1 MYKHG
6 KGRFFMSLQA
16 LKEQVYEAN
25 ISLWKSGLVVLTW
38 GNVSGIDREA
48 GLMAIKP
55 SGVSYEVLKPSDIV
69 LVRLDNGQAVDSA
82 LRPSSD
88 TPTHL
93 KLYQAWPEI
102 GGVTHT
108 HSRMATAWA
117 QARLPIPCLG
127 TTHAD
132 SFHGPVPCARPLTAE
147 EVNRDYEGETGRL
160 IVETFQDIPRLH
172 VPAILLSC
180 HGPFTWGETPGKAV
194 ENAMI
199 LEEVAAMAS
208 MTIAINPTVLPCP
221 GHISEKHFQRKHG
234 KNAYYGQKK

>member
-1 MYKHG
+1 
-6 KGRFFMSLQA
+6 MSLQA

-38 GNVSGIDREA
+38 GNVSGIDRDRE
-48 GLMAIKP
+48 LVAIKP
-55 SGVSYEVLKPSDIV
+55 SGVSYAKMTPDDIV
-69 LVRLDNGQAVDSA
+69 LVRLDNGQAVDSK

-117 QARLPIPCLG
+117 QTGLPIPCYG

-132 SFHGPVPCARPLTAE
+132 TFHGPIPCARPLTAE
-147 EVNRDYEGETGRL
+147 EVARDYEGVTGSL
-160 IVETFQDIPRLH
+160 IVDTFANTPQLH

-180 HGPFTWGETPGKAV
+180 HGPFTWGETPEKAV
-194 ENAMI
+194 ENAII
-199 LEEVAAMAS
+199 LEEVAAMA
-208 MTIAINPTVLPCP
+208 TATRQIRPDAPYCP
-221 GHISEKHFQRKHG
+221 EHVSEKHFQRKHG
-234 KNAYYGQKK
+234 KNAYYGQK